1 MLAPRVAPLF
11 GQGAEARVLD
21 HGWPFVAHVI
31 SALLFAP
38 QLSQVFV
45 DGKVHDKHSH
55 KGAQKIDDEIHPTDV
70 DLKQEE
76 VTQLSGFSEALFV
89 T

>member
-38 QLSQVFV
+38 QFSQVFV
-45 DGKVHDKHSH
+45 DGQVHDKHGH
-55 KGAQKIDDEIHPTDV
+55 KGAQKIDDEIHPTNV
-70 DLKQEE
+70 DLKQEV
-76 VTQLSGFSEALFV
+76 VTQQSGFSGTLFV

>member
-1 MLAPRVAPLF
+1 MFEPGVTPLF

-21 HGWPFVAHVI
+21 HGWPFIIHVI

-45 DGKVHDKHSH
+45 HGKVHDKHGH
-55 KGAQKIDDEIHPTDV
+55 KRAQKIDDEIHPTNV
-70 DLKQEE
+70 DLKPE
-76 VTQLSGFSEALFV
+76 VSTK
-89 T
+89 